1 MIETTPDVSMNDTE
15 AVETIKPSKPKN
27 ASKRVSKKPKIITV
41 SVDNASIDFD
51 QTTVEIKQPA
61 EESPIEPVIEP
72 KPKTKARSTPKKKPK
87 ATTVEQEAE
96 VDSNNEV
103 SHDVVDKPII
113 KETVSCPN
121 CYKVMAPKTLKY
133 NHKHTCP
140 AKDKT
145 AIVNNQTEPPVQ
157 YHFKVLADEVFEKA
171 VEEKIKQIRKS
182 KDNRKKDKFQDL
194 VTQAL

>member
-1 MIETTPDVSMNDTE
+1 
-15 AVETIKPSKPKN
+15 
-27 ASKRVSKKPKIITV
+27 V

-51 QTTVEIKQPA
+51 QTTVEIKQP
-61 EESPIEPVIEP
+61 ESPIEPVIEP

-145 AIVNNQTEPPVQ
+145 AVVNNQTEPPVQ
-157 YHFKVLADEVFEKA
+157 DHFKVLADEVFEKA

>member
-1 MIETTPDVSMNDTE
+1 M
-15 AVETIKPSKPKN
+15 
-27 ASKRVSKKPKIITV
+27 
-41 SVDNASIDFD
+41 
-51 QTTVEIKQPA
+51 
-61 EESPIEPVIEP
+61 
-72 KPKTKARSTPKKKPK
+72 
-87 ATTVEQEAE
+87 
-96 VDSNNEV
+96 
-103 SHDVVDKPII
+103 SHDVVDKPIT

-145 AIVNNQTEPPVQ
+145 AVVNNQTEPPVLD
-157 YHFKVLADEVFEKA
+157 HFQVLADEVFEKA

>member
-1 MIETTPDVSMNDTE
+1 LNQ
-15 AVETIKPSKPKN
+15 N
-27 ASKRVSKKPKIITV
+27 
-41 SVDNASIDFD
+41 
-51 QTTVEIKQPA
+51 QKQ
-61 EESPIEPVIEP
+61 
-72 KPKTKARSTPKKKPK
+72 KARSTPKKKPK

-121 CYKVMAPKTLKY
+121 CYKVAAPKTLKY

-145 AIVNNQTEPPVQ
+145 AVVNNQTEPPVLD
-157 YHFKVLADEVFEKA
+157 HFKVLADEVFEKA
-171 VEEKIKQIRKS
+171 VEEKIKK
-182 KDNRKKDKFQDL
+182 
-194 VTQAL
+194 